1 MKQNNNI
8 ESQFRDKLN
17 QRTIE
22 PSDKAWDRL
31 DAMLSASE
39 KKKSKKSWFWIA
51 ASLVLFATIG
61 SLFLRTDK
69 SEVIQSEEIV
79 IQKVVIPTENTETQ
93 AEFTQLDN
101 IDKNISVVKKIKTDT
116 SDFQKLTETESV
128 VIVDEIP
135 AVEKDEKTTGEI
147 RSNKYISAE
156 NLLAQIE
163 KDKTSESRKLH
174 PKVNIDAHILLTNT
188 IKEMDEEHQDKALNN
203 FKNQFQNIKEAL
215 SNRNKE

>member
-8 ESQFRDKLN
+8 ENHFRDKLN

-31 DAMLSASE
+31 DAMLSVSE
-39 KKKSKKSWFWIA
+39 QKKPKTGWLWVA

>member
-8 ESQFRDKLN
+8 ENHFRDKLN

-31 DAMLSASE
+31 DAMLSVSE
-39 KKKSKKSWFWIA
+39 QKKSKKSWFWIA